1 MTLKNSTSPGTP
13 QYFEMVSCDYGFD
26 EMTTKV
32 YSIVD
37 TI

>member
-1 MTLKNSTSPGTP
+1 MTLKKFNLTRHP
-13 QYFEMVSCDYGFD
+13 QYVEMVSCDYGFD